1 MKLIRFMEKNS
12 EKTIENNKGCIC
24 LPYVKELENFNN
36 FLKKY
41 STKVVYSAK
50 NKLNNI
56 IKLGKGKNEKFNN
69 ANVVYKIN
77 CNDCNA
83 SYVGQTSRRVNVRI
97 KEYIKK
103 YTDKDTNSGLFTH
116 TMDNNHVIDF
126 KNIKI
131 LDSEIHNGKR
141 HFSEALFIHTQKNY
155 MNKHMS
161 STDYTMNIT
170 RLLKSA
176 NF

>member
-1 MKLIRFMEKNS
+1 MEKNS
-12 EKTIENNKGCIC
+12 EKTIENNKGFIC
-24 LPYVKELENFNN
+24 LPYVKDLENFNN
-36 FLKKY
+36 NFFKKY
-41 STKVVYSAK
+41 SSKVVYNAK

-56 IKLGKGKNEKFNN
+56 IKLGKDKNEKFNN

-77 CNDCNA
+77 YNDCNA

-97 KEYIKK
+97 KEHIKK

-116 TMDNNHVIDF
+116 TMDNNHLIDF

-141 HFSEALFIHTQKNY
+141 LFSEALFTHTQKNY
-155 MNKHMS
+155 MNK
-161 STDYTMNIT
+161 
-170 RLLKSA
+170 
-176 NF
+176 

>member
-1 MKLIRFMEKNS
+1 M
-12 EKTIENNKGCIC
+12 
-24 LPYVKELENFNN
+24 
-36 FLKKY
+36 
-41 STKVVYSAK
+41 VYSAK
-50 NKLNNI
+50 NKLNNV
-56 IKLGKGKNEKFNN
+56 IKLSKDKNDKCNN

-103 YTDKDTNSGLFTH
+103 YTDKDTNSVLFAH
-116 TMDNNHVIDF
+116 TKDNNHLIDL

-141 HFSEALFIHTQKNY
+141 LFSEALFIHTQIIN
-155 MNKHMS
+155 
-161 STDYTMNIT
+161 
-170 RLLKSA
+170 RLHNEYNSFIKKCEFLT
-176 NF
+176 